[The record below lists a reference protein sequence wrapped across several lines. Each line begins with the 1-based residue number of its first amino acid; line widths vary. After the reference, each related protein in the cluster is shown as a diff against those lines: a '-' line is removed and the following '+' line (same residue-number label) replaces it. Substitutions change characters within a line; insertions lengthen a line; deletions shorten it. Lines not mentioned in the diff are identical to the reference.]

1 MALPKCAISG
11 HLGRRSAIRD
21 HKLIVD
27 AALNQQPDYLTP
39 INALPAH
46 SATKRDSRYHNIGAH
61 LKDGGMSKTTIKS
74 RRNLMAILRGVKP
87 DEVIEIGEAL
97 VAGGISLIAVTLDS
111 ADAFESV
118 SHLSKALAGRA
129 EIGGGTVTGID
140 QIADL
145 IDAGGAFAVAP
156 NADTYVIEVARS
168 RHLKIFPGVFTS
180 TEAFAAI
187 ETGADA
193 LNLYPAFLLG
203 AAGIMALKAVLPSQV
218 PLWAIGGVT
227 AANLP
232 AYAAAGCDGFGL
244 GSGLYEPG
252 MSATDVQANAE
263 TFSEAFDA
271 AFGN

>member
-1 MALPKCAISG
+1 MTL
-11 HLGRRSAIRD
+11 
-21 HKLIVD
+21 
-27 AALNQQPDYLTP
+27 

-46 SATKRDSRYHNIGAH
+46 SATKHDGCYHNIGAH

-74 RRNLMAILRGVKP
+74 QRNLMAILRGVKP

-97 VAGGISLIAVTLDS
+97 VAGGISLIAVTLNS
-111 ADAFESV
+111 ADAFKSV

-129 EIGGGTVTGID
+129 EIGGGMVTGID

-168 RHLKIFPGVFTS
+168 RHLKTFPGVFTS

-203 AAGIMALKAVLPSQV
+203 AAGIRALKAVLPPQV

-227 AANLP
+227 AADLP
-232 AYAAAGCDGFGL
+232 AYAAAGCVGFGL